1 MDFKRLIHTSLL
13 NVSLGVSELA
23 QFTNCDGTLFSSW
36 DFQPFTCAVSDLKY
50 ITWLAHPDLH
60 SALDSNPLTRDG
72 SKTLLSYCRILL
84 LLSEKLSL
92 MLQKLRMLGELFV
105 WVCSCSRLVL
115 AIFAF
120 IASLGSKNRMI
131 RLICLIA
138 CVVEV
143 LSFHR
148 YEDAN
153 ISEDLHLD

>member
-1 MDFKRLIHTSLL
+1 MGFQRLIHTSLL
-13 NVSLGVSELA
+13 NVSLGVSEHA
-23 QFTNCDGTLFSSW
+23 QFTTCIGTLFPSW
-36 DFQPFTCAVSDLKY
+36 DFQPFTFAISVFKY
-50 ITWLAHPDLH
+50 TTLYNVHPDPH
-60 SALDSNPLTRDG
+60 SALDSHPFTMTQSMDPQHW
-72 SKTLLSYCRILL
+72 LSYWRILL
-84 LLSEKLSL
+84 LICEKLSL
-92 MLQKLRMLGELFV
+92 MLQQLRMFGELR
-105 WVCSCSRLVL
+105 SSRLVL

-120 IASLGSKNRMI
+120 ISNLGFKNRAM